1 MFSYEVYVEKSIIEI
16 LSRKFISE
24 IREGEWREK
33 KDTYIYI
40 YIYEAFF
47 RVTRGKSHWSEA
59 ALSFVRGTTLCTI
72 GGILVVTSLYRSLA
86 FPSAN
91 RSLITALFFNLNVW
105 SHLRFCCDRAFICL
119 LFARSLARTFG
130 TRNIIVIARNEK
142 KKKFDRPSVESRN
155 FFVYFVVLYRPRY
168 LSSLF
173 SLLLFLSLRDRGFR
187 RDARARGQT
196 TIISLRV
203 IDRARSCDTPRE
215 RARLILNLLSS
226 AIRA

>member
-119 LFARSLARTFG
+119 LFARSFARDPQYN
-130 TRNIIVIARNEK
+130 RNRTEREE